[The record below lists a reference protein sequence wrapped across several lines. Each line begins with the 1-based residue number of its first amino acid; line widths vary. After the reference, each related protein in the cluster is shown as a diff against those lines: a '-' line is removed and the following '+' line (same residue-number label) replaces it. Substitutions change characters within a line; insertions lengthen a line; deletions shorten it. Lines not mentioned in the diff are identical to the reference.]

1 MRASRNYYFQRVT
14 GDSMSEQTLADSTS
28 VEKAIEARIRESIR
42 DLRRRGL
49 NQDLQR
55 HAYWVD
61 GRELTPVQVDTLQ
74 TLVRKPVWRI
84 KDLAEA
90 IGVDPSQSS
99 RIIAGLTQMGLAASS
114 KSSDDRRSADVSATP
129 SGRHWADEITKRLD
143 MLSGMVIQRLPPDHR
158 YMLAELLEEYL
169 EAMAE
174 VRDQLKREAKIPAG

>member
-1 MRASRNYYFQRVT
+1 MRASRNYFATNHER
-14 GDSMSEQTLADSTS
+14 DSMSEQALADSTATQ
-28 VEKAIEARIRESIR
+28 KAIEARIRESIR

-99 RIIAGLTQMGLAASS
+99 RIIASLSQMGLATSS
-114 KSSDDRRSADVSATP
+114 KSSGDRRSADVSATP
-129 SGRHWADEITKRLD
+129 SGCKWADEIAQRLD
-143 MLSGMVIQRLPPDHR
+143 VLSGMVVQRLPPDHR
-158 YMLAELLEEYL
+158 YLLAELLEEYL

>member
-1 MRASRNYYFQRVT
+1 
-14 GDSMSEQTLADSTS
+14 MSEQTLADSAA

-99 RIIAGLTQMGLAASS
+99 RIIAGLTQRGLATSGRSS
-114 KSSDDRRSADVSATP
+114 GDRRSADVSATP
-129 SGRHWADEITKRLD
+129 SGRKRADEITMRLD
-143 MLSGMVIQRLPPDHR
+143 LLTGMVVQRLPPDR
-158 YMLAELLEEYL
+158 RRLLADLLEDYL
-169 EAMAE
+169 DAVAE
-174 VRDQLKREAKIPAG
+174 VRDQLRREAKIPAG

>member
-1 MRASRNYYFQRVT
+1 MRASRNYFATNHER
-14 GDSMSEQTLADSTS
+14 DSMSEQALADSTATQ
-28 VEKAIEARIRESIR
+28 KAIEARIRESIR

-99 RIIAGLTQMGLAASS
+99 RIIAGLSQMGLATSS

-129 SGRHWADEITKRLD
+129 SGCKWADEIAQRLD
-143 MLSGMVIQRLPPDHR
+143 VLSGMVVQRLPPDHR
-158 YMLAELLEEYL
+158 YLLAELLEEYL